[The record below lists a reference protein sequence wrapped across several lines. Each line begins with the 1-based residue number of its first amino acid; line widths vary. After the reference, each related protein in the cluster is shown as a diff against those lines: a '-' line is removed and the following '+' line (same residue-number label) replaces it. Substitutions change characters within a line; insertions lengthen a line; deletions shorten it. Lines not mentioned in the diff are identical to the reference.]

1 MWKLQNWVG
10 KIKDFEKIIKNEIR
24 YHWQPLLEDH
34 SLFIN
39 YVKLLF
45 NLKNIN
51 HTSWYIPFKE
61 TKYYLDSSNNISESF
76 NNKMS
81 HFLTHCS
88 DSKSFISSLGNLQFF
103 LCGLYMEIQEAHDKR
118 GRNLTVNKL
127 AITRF
132 QRKKKFVNFCAAKS
146 SRINRTTGLEIINE
160 MRKYLNLN

>member
-1 MWKLQNWVG
+1 MRCIEPLSLMIIWNFQNRLSHLREKLVQLKG
-10 KIKDFEKIIKNEIR
+10 PLKKNTA
-24 YHWQPLLEDH
+24 
-34 SLFIN
+34 

-61 TKYYLDSSNNISESF
+61 TKYYLDSSNNISESY

-132 QRKKKFVNFCAAKS
+132 KRKKKFVNFCAAKS

-160 MRKYLNLN
+160 MRQYLNLN